1 MIFDNAIEQARAA
14 ASKAQPVIKLA
25 DVASVSNGKALVT
38 FYGETV
44 ASTKYFSYIVGY
56 KPTVGDKV
64 ALLAVGNSYI
74 ILGKVSTDSITN
86 NYYPTAA
93 EVESTYESQTHASNT
108 YLSKTDASNTYL
120 SKTDANSD
128 YLKKTDASNT
138 YLSKTDASN
147 TYLSKTDANSD
158 YLKKTDASN
167 TYLSKTDASNTYLSK
182 TDANSDYLKK
192 TDAASTYMSQSTG
205 DSRYRGINTPFDEI
219 KSGTK
224 SFKINSSG
232 EIAGSGIQIGTTNSA
247 LDNINT
253 NILRTDYIRYKGA
266 TSTTSGM
273 QLTSTDLYP
282 VTNGGYN
289 LGTAIRQ
296 FQNVRAIN
304 VYVNGSPVSGS
315 DKRKKKNIKDLARKY
330 IKMFFRLCPV
340 TYKYKNGQS
349 NRTHAGFIA
358 QEVEQAAK
366 DEGIELEDLAA
377 VCIDEDG
384 TYGLRYEEFVPILTA
399 VVQEQQKQIEDLTA
413 RIHGL
418 ECVVYK

>member
-25 DVASVSNGKALVT
+25 DVTSVSNGKALVN

-44 ASTKYFSYIVGY
+44 ASTKYFAYIVGY
-56 KPTVGDKV
+56 KPVVGDKV
-64 ALLAVGNSYI
+64 ALLAQGNTYI

-93 EVESTYESQTHASNT
+93 EVA
-108 YLSKTDASNTYL
+108 NTYL

-128 YLKKTDASNT
+128 YLKKTDAS
-138 YLSKTDASN
+138 S

-158 YLKKTDASN
+158 YLKKTDAS
-167 TYLSKTDASNTYLSK
+167 STYLSK

-192 TDAASTYMSQSTG
+192 TDASSTYESQTHALDTYETKTHAESTYMSQSTG

-219 KSGTK
+219 KSGSK

-232 EIAGSGIQIGTTNSA
+232 EIAGSGLQIGTTNSA

-266 TSTTSGM
+266 TSSTSGL

-282 VTNGGYN
+282 VSNGGYS
-289 LGTAIRQ
+289 LGTATRQ
-296 FQNVRAIN
+296 FKDVRALN

-330 IKMFFRLCPV
+330 IRMFFKLCPV

-413 RIHGL
+413 RIHDL
-418 ECVVYK
+418 ERVVYK

>member
-93 EVESTYESQTHASNT
+93 EVESTYESQTH
-108 YLSKTDASNTYL
+108 
-120 SKTDANSD
+120 
-128 YLKKTDASNT
+128 ASNT

>member
-1 MIFDNAIEQARAA
+1 MANTYETQNH
-14 ASKAQPVIKLA
+14 AS
-25 DVASVSNGKALVT
+25 
-38 FYGETV
+38 
-44 ASTKYFSYIVGY
+44 
-56 KPTVGDKV
+56 
-64 ALLAVGNSYI
+64 
-74 ILGKVSTDSITN
+74 
-86 NYYPTAA
+86 
-93 EVESTYESQTHASNT
+93 STYLSQTSASNTYLSKSDASSTYLSQTSASNT
-108 YLSKTDASNTYL
+108 YLSKTDASSTYLKQTDASSTYL
-120 SKTDANSD
+120 SKSDASST
-128 YLKKTDASNT
+128 YLSQTSASNT
-138 YLSKTDASN
+138 YLSQTSASN
-147 TYLSKTDANSD
+147 TYETKNH
-158 YLKKTDASN
+158 AS
-167 TYLSKTDASNTYLSK
+167 
-182 TDANSDYLKK
+182 
-192 TDAASTYMSQSTG
+192 STYMSQSTG

-282 VTNGGYN
+282 VSNGGYN
-289 LGTAIRQ
+289 LGTATRQ

-330 IKMFFRLCPV
+330 IRMFFRLCPV

-413 RIHGL
+413 RIHDL

>member
-1 MIFDNAIEQARAA
+1 
-14 ASKAQPVIKLA
+14 
-25 DVASVSNGKALVT
+25 
-38 FYGETV
+38 
-44 ASTKYFSYIVGY
+44 
-56 KPTVGDKV
+56 
-64 ALLAVGNSYI
+64 
-74 ILGKVSTDSITN
+74 
-86 NYYPTAA
+86 
-93 EVESTYESQTHASNT
+93 
-108 YLSKTDASNTYL
+108 
-120 SKTDANSD
+120 
-128 YLKKTDASNT
+128 
-138 YLSKTDASN
+138 
-147 TYLSKTDANSD
+147 
-158 YLKKTDASN
+158 
-167 TYLSKTDASNTYLSK
+167 
-182 TDANSDYLKK
+182 
-192 TDAASTYMSQSTG
+192 MSQSTG

-219 KSGTK
+219 KSGSK

-232 EIAGSGIQIGTTNSA
+232 EIAGSGLQIGTTNSA

-266 TSTTSGM
+266 TSSTSGL

-282 VTNGGYN
+282 VSNGGYS
-289 LGTAIRQ
+289 LGTATRQ
-296 FQNVRAIN
+296 FKDVRALN

-330 IKMFFRLCPV
+330 IRMFFKLCPV

-413 RIHGL
+413 RIHDL
-418 ECVVYK
+418 ERVVYK

>member
-14 ASKAQPVIKLA
+14 AQKAQPTIKLA

-38 FYGETV
+38 FYGETI
-44 ASTKYFSYIVGY
+44 ASTKQFAYIVGY

-64 ALLAVGNSYI
+64 ALFAVGNSYI

-93 EVESTYESQTHASNT
+93 EVANTYESQTHASSTYLSKTDAASDYLKKTDASSTYESQTHAS
-108 YLSKTDASNTYL
+108 STYL

-128 YLKKTDASNT
+128 YLKKTDAS
-138 YLSKTDASN
+138 S

-158 YLKKTDASN
+158 YLKKTDAS
-167 TYLSKTDASNTYLSK
+167 STYLSK

-219 KSGTK
+219 KSGYK

-232 EIAGSGIQIGTTNSA
+232 EIAGSGLQVGTTNSP

-266 TSTTSGM
+266 TSSTSGL

-282 VTNGGYN
+282 VSNGGYS
-289 LGTAIRQ
+289 LGTATRQ
-296 FQNVRAIN
+296 FKDVRALN

-315 DKRKKKNIKDLARKY
+315 DKRKKKSIKNLAAKY
-330 IKMFFRLCPV
+330 IRMLLNLCPV
-340 TYKYKNGQS
+340 TYKYKDGQS
-349 NRTHAGFIA
+349 GRTHMGFIA

-366 DEGIELEDLAA
+366 NEGIELEDLAA

-384 TYGLRYEEFVPILTA
+384 TYGIRYEEFIPALTA
-399 VVQEQQKQIEDLTA
+399 IVQDQQKEIDDLRT
-413 RIHGL
+413 RLDSL
-418 ECVVYK
+418 ERALKK

>member
-25 DVASVSNGKALVT
+25 DVTSVSNGKALVN

-44 ASTKYFSYIVGY
+44 ASTKYFAYIVGY
-56 KPTVGDKV
+56 KPVVGDKV
-64 ALLAVGNSYI
+64 ALLAQGNTYI

-93 EVESTYESQTHASNT
+93 EVA
-108 YLSKTDASNTYL
+108 NTYL

-128 YLKKTDASNT
+128 YLKKTDAS
-138 YLSKTDASN
+138 S

-158 YLKKTDASN
+158 YLKKTDASS
-167 TYLSKTDASNTYLSK
+167 TYESQTHALDTYETKTHAE
-182 TDANSDYLKK
+182 
-192 TDAASTYMSQSTG
+192 STYMSQSTG

-219 KSGTK
+219 KSGSK

-232 EIAGSGIQIGTTNSA
+232 EIAGSGLQIGTTNSA

-266 TSTTSGM
+266 TSSTSGL

-282 VTNGGYN
+282 VSNGGYS
-289 LGTAIRQ
+289 LGTATRQ
-296 FQNVRAIN
+296 FKDVRALN

-330 IKMFFRLCPV
+330 IRMFFKLCPV

-413 RIHGL
+413 RIHDL
-418 ECVVYK
+418 ERVVYK